1 MSYTVAHIAVENT
14 AYSFDMLYSYAVP
27 QRLLNDV
34 KVGCR
39 VIIPFGFGKNNNRQG
54 IVFSITEE
62 DDIARLKEIKAVS
75 DKTPLLNNE
84 ALLLAEWLHKKTF
97 CTYYDGAKVQLPTGI
112 DLKIKIKYVS
122 VGAKSDEA
130 DSLSEKEKAI
140 YDYLEEKQ
148 EYAEKD
154 ELVSVFEL
162 NDKGKILDSMAD
174 KGFLIRNYDTVRRI
188 GDATAKMV
196 RLLMSKDEVNVKF
209 MTLTSKQNSVVDLLN
224 DIGAGS
230 VKEVCYFTGV
240 TNAVIK
246 NLVAK
251 GIAEV
256 FDVETYR
263 KPKIKLEAKKIDD
276 EIILTDE
283 QQAAFDNLM
292 KKYNDGGGCSLLYGV
307 TGSGKTSV
315 YIKLIDEILPSGKGI
330 IVMVPEISLTPS
342 LVSSFSQRYG
352 DKIAVFHS
360 GLSVGERYD
369 EWKRVKNGDAQI
381 AVGTRS
387 AVFAPFDELGLIIMD
402 EEQEHTYKSEQS
414 PRYHARDVAKFRAAY
429 NDALLVLASA
439 TPSVE
444 SFSLAKKGR
453 YSLERLDNRY
463 GNAVL
468 PTVTVVDMRK
478 DYKSGN
484 RYSISSYLLEELEK
498 NLKEGYQSILLINRR
513 GFNTFAICDH
523 CGNIRVCPSCSV
535 SLSYHADNGR
545 LMCHYCGYS
554 EIMTKKCPTC
564 KKHAVR
570 FAGSGTQKIEDELK
584 ELLPEARVIRMDTDS
599 TLSRYAHEDIL
610 SAFSEGKYDILL
622 GTQMVAKGLDF
633 DKVTLVGVLSADSE
647 LNGDDYLSSERAF
660 DLLTQV
666 VGRAGR
672 GNAKGRAIIQ
682 TLTPESSIINM
693 AKNQDYDAFYDNE
706 IYIRKMMTYPPYCDI
721 CSLMFACEN
730 EYKALAAAR
739 SFIYGIKVGIEQEYT
754 EQKIIALNPVAPK
767 IFKLNG
773 KYRYRIIIKCRNSDR
788 FRNMISDL
796 LLLFYRN
803 KENRDITITIDMN
816 PESLA

>member
-1 MSYTVAHIAVENT
+1 
-14 AYSFDMLYSYAVP
+14 
-27 QRLLNDV
+27 
-34 KVGCR
+34 
-39 VIIPFGFGKNNNRQG
+39 
-54 IVFSITEE
+54 
-62 DDIARLKEIKAVS
+62 
-75 DKTPLLNNE
+75 
-84 ALLLAEWLHKKTF
+84 
-97 CTYYDGAKVQLPTGI
+97 
-112 DLKIKIKYVS
+112 
-122 VGAKSDEA
+122 
-130 DSLSEKEKAI
+130 
-140 YDYLEEKQ
+140 
-148 EYAEKD
+148 
-154 ELVSVFEL
+154 
-162 NDKGKILDSMAD
+162 
-174 KGFLIRNYDTVRRI
+174 
-188 GDATAKMV
+188 
-196 RLLMSKDEVNVKF
+196 
-209 MTLTSKQNSVVDLLN
+209 
-224 DIGAGS
+224 
-230 VKEVCYFTGV
+230 
-240 TNAVIK
+240 
-246 NLVAK
+246 
-251 GIAEV
+251 
-256 FDVETYR
+256 
-263 KPKIKLEAKKIDD
+263 
-276 EIILTDE
+276 
-283 QQAAFDNLM
+283 
-292 KKYNDGGGCSLLYGV
+292 
-307 TGSGKTSV
+307 
-315 YIKLIDEILPSGKGI
+315 
-330 IVMVPEISLTPS
+330 MVPEISLTPS

-387 AVFAPFDELGLIIMD
+387 AVFAPFDEIGLIIMD

-439 TPSVE
+439 TPSIE
-444 SFSLAKKGR
+444 SFSLAKSGR

-468 PTVTVVDMRK
+468 PDVTVVDMRK

-484 RYSISSYLLEELEK
+484 RYSISSYLLKELEK

-513 GFNTFAICDH
+513 GFNTFAICDY

-682 TLTPESSIINM
+682 TVTPESSIINM